1 MLIVSI
7 GECML
12 ELKGTVGGTARLAFG
27 GDTFNTALYLA
38 RLRLAPCYLTALG
51 TDPFSD
57 EMLAAWAAEGVRTH
71 LVARLAD
78 RLPGL
83 YAIRTSPVGERTF
96 HYWRTESA
104 PRALFESPAG
114 ASALAPAA
122 EADLLYF
129 SGITLSL
136 FPPAGRA
143 VLRDIAARVRRRGGE
158 VAFDPNYRPACWK
171 SAGDARAAIAEI
183 APWVS
188 IALPTLEDERLL
200 WDDDTP
206 QSAATRWRK
215 FGAREQVVKLGAG
228 GALAVSAA
236 GETLVPAS
244 PPREIVDT
252 TGAGDA
258 FNAGYLAVRLRGGSQ
273 LEAAKLAHAL
283 ASIVIEH
290 PGAIVPAAATAAI
303 GAAFESDSV

>member
-12 ELKGTVGGTARLAFG
+12 ELKGAVGGAARLAFG

-51 TDPFSD
+51 ADPFSE
-57 EMLAAWAAEGVRTH
+57 EMLAAWHAEGVRTH
-71 LVARLAD
+71 LVARLAG

-83 YAIRTSPVGERTF
+83 YAIRTSAVGERSF
-96 HYWRTESA
+96 YYWRTESA
-104 PRALFESPAG
+104 ARALFESA
-114 ASALAPAA
+114 ACTSALEPAA

-143 VLRDIAARVRRRGGE
+143 LLRDVAARVRRRGGE

-183 APWVS
+183 APLVS
-188 IALPTLEDERLL
+188 IALPTLEDERML
-200 WDDDTP
+200 WGDDTP
-206 QSAATRWRK
+206 QAAAARWRE
-215 FGAREQVVKLGAG
+215 FGAREQVVKVGAD
-228 GALAVSAA
+228 GALAVSATA
-236 GETLVPAS
+236 ETLVPAS
-244 PPREIVDT
+244 PPRSIVDT

-258 FNAGYLAVRLRGGSQ
+258 FNAGYLGMRLRGGSQ
-273 LEAAKLAHAL
+273 LEAARLAHAL
-283 ASIVIEH
+283 AAIVIEH
-290 PGAIVPAAATAAI
+290 PGAIVPAEATSAI
-303 GAAFESDSV
+303 GAAFESD